1 MTITNTET
9 EEKYYCKYCG
19 KSSSSESLLWQ
30 CLCQNNPEGKN
41 HVVYEGSKKS
51 KYQCV
56 YCSINSLTK
65 VLCEKNTEGKY
76 HVPYEGDKKEM
87 YSCKYCGS
95 SYYTIK
101 ELTSELCLR
110 NPKGKF
116 HVPAK

>member
-41 HVVYEGSKKS
+41 HVAYEGNKKS

-56 YCSINSLTK
+56 YCGEEYCSINSLTK
-65 VLCEKNTEGKY
+65 VLCEMRQFLLYYKRIDFGIML
-76 HVPYEGDKKEM
+76 KK
-87 YSCKYCGS
+87 S
-95 SYYTIK
+95 
-101 ELTSELCLR
+101 
-110 NPKGKF
+110 
-116 HVPAK
+116 

>member
-1 MTITNTET
+1 M
-9 EEKYYCKYCG
+9 
-19 KSSSSESLLWQ
+19 
-30 CLCQNNPEGKN
+30 EGIKVGN
-41 HVVYEGSKKS
+41 KKS

-56 YCSINSLTK
+56 YCGEEYCSINSLTK

-76 HVPYEGDKKEM
+76 HVPYEGNEKEM